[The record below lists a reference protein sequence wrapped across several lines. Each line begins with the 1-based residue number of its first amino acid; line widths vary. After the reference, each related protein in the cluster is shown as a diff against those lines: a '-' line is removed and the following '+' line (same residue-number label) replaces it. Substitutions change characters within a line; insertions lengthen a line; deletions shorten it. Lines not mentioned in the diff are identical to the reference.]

1 MPELRPAFNPL
12 NKKKAC
18 ISRLFFGSSRLTGK
32 CISDLEKE
40 VGAIPVTVCH
50 AFDDL
55 YLVVHSLQATGM

>member
-1 MPELRPAFNPL
+1 MAPFL
-12 NKKKAC
+12 
-18 ISRLFFGSSRLTGK
+18 GSSRLTGK